1 MGKPVVFLFSGQGSQ
16 FYQMGR
22 GLYEEVSEFRKWMN
36 KLDEMVTPLVGESV
50 LARLYAEDKRRDEP
64 FERTLLTHPVI
75 FMVEYALALALMA
88 RGVKPDAVLGSSMG
102 EFAAAAVA
110 GVLDVEVALELVVEQ
125 AKAFEATC
133 LPGGMIGILQEPSLY
148 DRMPLLRQNTEM
160 ASINSDAHFVV
171 AGPAAMLPSIGEALR
186 EKGIA
191 YQILPVSFAYHSSWI
206 DPAAASYV
214 ARLRGLSYR
223 QPWVRF
229 YSGVTGRRETALRSE
244 YFWEVAR
251 QPIRFAEAVQAL
263 EQGDDCLYV
272 DLGPSGTLANL
283 AKRNFKQDS
292 LSQSYAVLTPYQQDL
307 KNFNKVCEQ
316 LEQLISSPIR
326 KGGQPMKAYVFP
338 GQGSQHK
345 GMGGTLFDEF
355 ADLMA
360 QADEILGYSIKRLC
374 LEDPDN
380 QLGQTQYTQPALYVV
395 SALSFLKKVQET
407 GCKPDYVAGHSLGE
421 YNALFAAGAF
431 DFATG
436 LRMVKKRGELMSL
449 ASGGGMAAV
458 IGFTVEQIDRVL
470 MENGLDG
477 IDIANHNSPDQIVIA
492 GLKTDILRAQPFFE
506 EAGVRMYIPLNVSG
520 AFHSRYMAESKRSF
534 EAYLESFEFSKL
546 EIPVISNIY
555 ACPYK
560 QRQVKDNL
568 VQQIVSPVKWTD
580 SVRYLMGLGEIEIE
594 EVGPGNVLTKLV
606 TTIRRK
612 AEPLVI
618 EPEADDVEEAE
629 EAVLVA
635 VAASVTVPEV
645 TKASIAEVEVA
656 VAVEAPAA
664 APAPAP
670 VEVVPV
676 REAVSEPIVRVSRR
690 ASTAE
695 SLGDEEFKKD
705 YNLKYAYVTGSM
717 YRGVASERLVIQVGK
732 AGMLGFY
739 GTGGM
744 KLEQIEQAIRTI
756 QQALTRGEAYGM
768 NLLHNQGNPSMEDM
782 TVDLFLRTGVRNVEA
797 SAYMAVNSALVR
809 YRAKGLKRSAEGGVI
824 VENRILAKVSR
835 PEVAEAFLSPAPE
848 RIVDKLLLEQRITRE
863 EADLLREVPM
873 ADDITV
879 EADSGGHTDQGV
891 SSVLLPSIVR
901 LRDEMMA
908 KYGYKK
914 KIRIGAAGGIG
925 TPEAAVA
932 TLVLGADYLVTGSI
946 NQCTVEAQTSESVKD
961 LLQEMNVQDTA
972 YAPAGDMFEIGARV
986 QVLKKGV
993 FFPARANKLYDLYRQ
1008 FNSLEEIDEKTRR
1021 ILQERYFKRSF
1032 DEVYREVQAYVA
1044 PQEIEKAERNPKHK
1058 MALIFKWYF
1067 GYSSRMALSGDAEHT
1082 VDYQVHCGP
1091 SLGAFN
1097 RWVKGTPLESWR
1109 ARHVDVIGEKLMRE
1123 TADLLN
1129 RRISELVGL

>member
-1 MGKPVVFLFSGQGSQ
+1 MGKPIVFLFSGQGSQ

-36 KLDEMVTPLVGESV
+36 TLDEIVTPLIGESV
-50 LARLYAEDKRRDEP
+50 LSHLYAEDQRRDEA
-64 FERTLLTHPVI
+64 FKRTLLTHPAI
-75 FMVEYALALALMA
+75 FMVEYALAHALMD
-88 RGVKPDAVLGSSMG
+88 RGIKPDAVLGSSMG
-102 EFAAAAVA
+102 EFASAAVA
-110 GVLDVEVALELVVEQ
+110 GLLDVEVALELVVEQ

-133 LPGGMIGILQEPSLY
+133 LPGGMIGILQEPNLY
-148 DRMPLLRQNTEM
+148 DRMPVLRQNTEM
-160 ASINSDAHFVV
+160 ASINSNEHFVV
-171 AGPAAMLPSIGEALR
+171 AGQEAILPSIGDALR

-206 DPAAASYV
+206 DPAATSYI

-223 QPWVRF
+223 QPRVRF
-229 YSGVTGRRETALRSE
+229 YSGVTGRQEAALRSE

-251 QPIRFAEAVQAL
+251 QPIRFAEAVQQM

-283 AKRNFKQDS
+283 AKRNFKKNS

-355 ADLMA
+355 TDLIE
-360 QADEILGYSIKRLC
+360 QADEILGYSIKKLC

-407 GCKPDYVAGHSLGE
+407 GYKPDYVAGHSLGE

-449 ASGGGMAAV
+449 VSGGGMAAV

-470 MENGLDG
+470 MENGLDA
-477 IDIANHNSPDQIVIA
+477 IDISNHNSPDQIVIG

-506 EAGVRMYIPLNVSG
+506 EAGVGMYIPLNVSG
-520 AFHSRYMAESKRSF
+520 AFHSRYMVESKRSF
-534 EAYLESFEFSKL
+534 ETFLDSFEFSKL

-555 ACPYK
+555 ARPYK
-560 QRQVKDNL
+560 QRQMKNNL
-568 VQQIVSPVKWTD
+568 VRQIVSPVKWTD

-612 AEPLVI
+612 ADPLVI
-618 EPEADDVEEAE
+618 EPESDDAEESG

-635 VAASVTVPEV
+635 DAASVIGPEV
-645 TKASIAEVEVA
+645 TKTSITEVA
-656 VAVEAPAA
+656 VAVA
-664 APAPAP
+664 APALAP
-670 VEVVPV
+670 VEVVPAV
-676 REAVSEPIVRVSRR
+676 RESRK
-690 ASTAE
+690 ANTAE
-695 SLGDEEFKKD
+695 SLGDDEFKSE

-732 AGMLGFY
+732 AGMMGFY

-756 QQALTRGEAYGM
+756 QQALTHGESYGM
-768 NLLHNQGNPSMEDM
+768 NLLHNQGNPSMEEE

-809 YRAKGLKRSAEGGVI
+809 YRGKGLRRSVQGGVI
-824 VENRILAKVSR
+824 VENRILAKISR

-891 SSVLLPSIVR
+891 SSVLIPSIVR
-901 LRDEMMA
+901 LRDELMA
-908 KYGYKK
+908 KYEYKK
-914 KIRIGAAGGIG
+914 KIRVGAAGGIG
-925 TPEAAVA
+925 TPEAAMA
-932 TLVLGADYLVTGSI
+932 ALMLGADYLVTGSI

-1008 FNSLEEIDEKTRR
+1008 FNSLEEIDEKTSR

-1032 DEVYREVQAYVA
+1032 DELYREVQAYVA

-1067 GYSSRMALSGDAEHT
+1067 GYSSRMALSGDVEYT

-1091 SLGAFN
+1091 ALGAFN

-1109 ARHVDVIGEKLMRE
+1109 SRHVDVIGKKLMCE

>member
-16 FYQMGR
+16 FYQMSQGI
-22 GLYEEVSEFRKWMN
+22 YEEVSEFRNWMN
-36 KLDEMVTPLVGESV
+36 KLDEIVTPLVGESV
-50 LARLYAEDKRRDEP
+50 LAHLYAENKRRDEP
-64 FERTLLTHPVI
+64 FKRTLLTHPAI
-75 FMVEYALALALMA
+75 FMVEYALAHALMD

-148 DRMPLLRQNTEM
+148 DRMPLLHQNTEM

-171 AGPAAMLPSIGEALR
+171 SGPEAILPSIGEVLR
-186 EKGIA
+186 KKGIA

-206 DPAAASYV
+206 DPAASFYV
-214 ARLRGLSYR
+214 ARLHGLSYR
-223 QPWVRF
+223 QPRIRF
-229 YSGVTGRRETALRSE
+229 YSGVTGRREVALRSE
-244 YFWEVAR
+244 YFWKVAR
-251 QPIRFAEAVQAL
+251 HPIRFAEAVQEL

-355 ADLMA
+355 TDLIE

-407 GCKPDYVAGHSLGE
+407 GNKPDYVAGHSLGE

-431 DFATG
+431 DFSTG

-449 ASGGGMAAV
+449 VSGGGMAAV

-470 MENGLDG
+470 MENGLDA

-506 EAGVRMYIPLNVSG
+506 EAGVGMYIPLNVSG

-534 EAYLESFEFSKL
+534 ETYLESFEFSKL

-555 ACPYK
+555 ARPYK
-560 QRQVKDNL
+560 QRQVKNNL

-580 SVRYLMGLGEIEIE
+580 SIRYLMGLGEIEIE
-594 EVGPGNVLTKLV
+594 ELGPGNVLTKLV

-612 AEPLVI
+612 ADPLVI
-618 EPEADDVEEAE
+618 ELESDDAEEAE

-635 VAASVTVPEV
+635 ELASVIVPEMSV
-645 TKASIAEVEVA
+645 AEVSVA
-656 VAVEAPAA
+656 VAAPAL
-664 APAPAP
+664 PP
-670 VEVVPV
+670 VEVVSV
-676 REAVSEPIVRVSRR
+676 REEASELVVRESRR
-690 ASTAE
+690 ANTAE
-695 SLGDEEFKKD
+695 SLGDEEFKRD

-717 YRGVASERLVIQVGK
+717 YRCVASERLVIQVGK

-756 QQALTRGEAYGM
+756 QQALTHGESYGM
-768 NLLHNQGNPSMEDM
+768 NLLHNQGNPSMEEK

-809 YRAKGLKRSAEGGVI
+809 YRAKGLKRSVEGGVI
-824 VENRILAKVSR
+824 VENRILAKISR

-863 EADLLREVPM
+863 EADLLLEVPM

-901 LRDEMMA
+901 LRDELMT

-914 KIRIGAAGGIG
+914 KIRVGAAGGIG
-925 TPEAAVA
+925 TPEAAMA
-932 TLVLGADYLVTGSI
+932 AIMLGADYLVTGSI

-1032 DEVYREVQAYVA
+1032 DEVYREVQAYVT

-1067 GYSSRMALSGDAEHT
+1067 GYSSRMALSGDAEYT

-1091 SLGAFN
+1091 ALGAFN

-1109 ARHVDVIGEKLMRE
+1109 ARHVDVIGKKLMRE

-1129 RRISELVGL
+1129 QRFSELVGL